1 MRGVFT
7 DRHNQKEF
15 PSSYFAALQKSYESY
30 SKRLSLSLSKEIDV
44 NEATKAASVFDYM
57 VTDHP
62 EKLAELFRISPCLAR
77 DENSLPMHPRDFQKK
92 VVFNGPDN
100 GSIYDGLVF
109 LVDAVPSYE
118 LFEKRVAIFSES
130 INGTSTFFCLRAV
143 SDTKHIRDTLKAT
156 GGVPRRT

>member
-7 DRHNQKEF
+7 DRHNQKVF

-30 SKRLSLSLSKEIDV
+30 SKRLALTLSKEVDV

-62 EKLAELFRISPCLAR
+62 EKLAELFRVSPCLAK

-118 LFEKRVAIFSES
+118 LFEKRIAQLEGGAAAVATASGQAAQFMAITN
-130 INGTSTFFCLRAV
+130 IAGTGDNIVSTCV
-143 SDTKHIRDTLKAT
+143 S
-156 GGVPRRT
+156 